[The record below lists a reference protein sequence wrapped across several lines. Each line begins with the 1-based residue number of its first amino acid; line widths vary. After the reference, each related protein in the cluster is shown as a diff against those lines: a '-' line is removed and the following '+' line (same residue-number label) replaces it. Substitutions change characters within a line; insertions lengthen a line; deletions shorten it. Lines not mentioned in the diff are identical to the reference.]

1 MTVALKA
8 VTPLSGDFSLADFL
22 DMPPSPAPSLV
33 QGILGESSVNLLIG
47 DSGLGKT
54 ALGVQLGMCVAGGI
68 PFLGR
73 PTTQGTVLY
82 IDAESAQDG
91 FRSILKAQTQFLG
104 VAKQTP
110 FFTYSQLWDIRE
122 NASRFWL
129 ELIKEHIEKRKPKL
143 VIIDPLRAVFPL
155 AETKT
160 DEAQGMV
167 KSLRALTKQFGCSFL
182 ITHHVRKVNREYE
195 IPDLLDDPH
204 GWLQE
209 AAGSRA
215 LMTGVDTRIGVDK
228 SDRENVAL
236 VLGGYQRLTGK
247 LPTMFLGRQLD
258 ENLIAEGYVLAASE
272 HSLSPKQ
279 LDIYA
284 SLPTQFRVSSLTEK
298 FKSTKMLYKFL
309 ESAVGAGLL
318 IQDPLS
324 KIYQKASNGV
334 LDLD

>member
-1 MTVALKA
+1 MTVAAFPSTK
-8 VTPLSGDFSLADFL
+8 PSGDFSLADFL
-22 DMPPSPAPSLV
+22 DMAPSPAPSLV
-33 QGILGESSVNLLIG
+33 QGILGVGSVNLLIG

-54 ALGVQLGMCVAGGI
+54 ALGVQMGMCIAGGV

-73 PTTQGTVLY
+73 PVEQGAVLY
-82 IDAESAQDG
+82 IDAESSQDG
-91 FRSILKAQTQFLG
+91 FRSILAAQTKFLG
-104 VAKQTP
+104 LAKQTP
-110 FFTYSQLWDIRE
+110 FYTYSQMWDQRE

-129 ELIKEHIEKRKPKL
+129 DLIKEHIDHRRPKL

-167 KSLRALTKQFGCSFL
+167 KSLRALVKEFGCAFL
-182 ITHHVRKVNREYE
+182 ITHHVRKVNRDYE
-195 IPDLLDDPH
+195 VPDLVDDPH

-228 SDRENVAL
+228 CAREDVAL

-247 LPTMFLGRQLD
+247 LPTMFLGRQED
-258 ENLIAEGYVLAASE
+258 ENLIAEGYILASSE
-272 HSLSPKQ
+272 HSLSSKQ

-284 SLPTQFRVSSLTEK
+284 SLPSKFRVSSLAGK

-309 ESAVGAGLL
+309 EAAVGAGLL